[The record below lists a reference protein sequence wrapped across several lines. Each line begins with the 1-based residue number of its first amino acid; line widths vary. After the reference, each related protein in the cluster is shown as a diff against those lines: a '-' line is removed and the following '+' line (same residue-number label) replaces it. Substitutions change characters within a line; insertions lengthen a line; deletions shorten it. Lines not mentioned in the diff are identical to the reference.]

1 MNILIIEDEALAAE
15 RLQLLIR
22 QYDPNIKI
30 LACLESIEETVHWFQ
45 TRTAPDL
52 IMMDIHLS
60 DGHCFEIFKQVR
72 IQKPVIFTTAFDSY
86 AITAFQHYSVDYIL
100 KPVTAETLA
109 SAFNKYKQMA
119 TVFMA
124 PDYQSW
130 PAIIKEH
137 TPNRYKDRFLA
148 KVGPRTFFIQS
159 EDVAYFSA
167 DNKIVS
173 LGDKEGNRYIVNYT
187 IEKLEPLLDP
197 HQFFRVNR
205 KMIVHS
211 KSIEQVRPHFNNRL
225 KLSLKNIKLPEEV
238 IISRERVPAFKKWA
252 GE

>member
-1 MNILIIEDEALAAE
+1 
-15 RLQLLIR
+15 
-22 QYDPNIKI
+22 
-30 LACLESIEETVHWFQ
+30 
-45 TRTAPDL
+45 
-52 IMMDIHLS
+52 MMDIHLS

-148 KVGPRTFFIQS
+148 KVGPRTFFIQA